1 MDTQQMFQE
10 LDRLYAQG
18 KLDEAEEK
26 MMGWMKEGLDS
37 GNKSLCL
44 MMCNEMEGLYR
55 NTGRVAQAV
64 DMADMAL
71 SLIAGMGLDG
81 SIHHGT
87 TLLNAATARRMA
99 GDVEK
104 ALSQYREAEAI
115 FKNLGKT
122 DGYEMAS
129 LYNNISQ
136 IYQEQEEHEK
146 ALESLDKALELI
158 KKMENS
164 EAEVA
169 TTHVNRALSL
179 MALGRLDEAD
189 EELKE
194 SLTFYASPE
203 GVQSGHFG
211 SALAAAGE
219 LAWRRGNYDQAIGLL
234 EKALMVT
241 QSRFGESDACAVI
254 RQNLEMIK
262 KEKEEKGITGAAPRA
277 ENAAA
282 AGDSG
287 WQRRFGAPD
296 AGGDHP
302 LRRGSARRLSA
313 LPVPRGRILRAD
325 SPARR
330 AHHDS
335 GRQLQ
340 YAARHPPSCGFDALP
355 AD

>member
-1 MDTQQMFQE
+1 MDIPRWDDVCTLYFLNTGLGVFTPKPVLYIKGKDTEKDTEEDKMDTQEIFKE
-10 LDRLYAQG
+10 LDSLYAQG
-18 KLDEAEEK
+18 KLAEAEEK
-26 MMGWMKEGLDS
+26 MMNWMNEGLDT

-55 NTGRVAQAV
+55 TTGRASQAV

-71 SLIAGMGLDG
+71 SLIRGMGLEG

-99 GDVEK
+99 GDSEK
-104 ALSQYREAEAI
+104 SLLQYQEAEKI
-115 FKNLGKT
+115 FNNLGKN

-136 IYQEQEEHEK
+136 LYQEQEEHEK
-146 ALESLDKALELI
+146 ALEFLDKALNLI
-158 KKMENS
+158 KNMEHS
-164 EAEVA
+164 EAEAA
-169 TTHVNRALSL
+169 TTHVNKSLSL
-179 MALGRLDEAD
+179 MALGRLNEAD

-211 SALAAAGE
+211 SALSAAGE

-241 QSRFGESDACAVI
+241 QTRFGENDACAVI

-262 KEKEEKGITGAAPRA
+262 KEKEENI
-277 ENAAA
+277 
-282 AGDSG
+282 
-287 WQRRFGAPD
+287 
-296 AGGDHP
+296 
-302 LRRGSARRLSA
+302 
-313 LPVPRGRILRAD
+313 I
-325 SPARR
+325 
-330 AHHDS
+330 
-335 GRQLQ
+335 
-340 YAARHPPSCGFDALP
+340 
-355 AD
+355 

>member
-146 ALESLDKALELI
+146 ALDKALELI

-262 KEKEEKGITGAAPRA
+262 KEKEEKGITGAADKGGNPSHCA
-277 ENAAA
+277 
-282 AGDSG
+282 SC
-287 WQRRFGAPD
+287 QFKD
-296 AGGDHP
+296 AK
-302 LRRGSARRLSA
+302 
-313 LPVPRGRILRAD
+313 
-325 SPARR
+325 
-330 AHHDS
+330 
-335 GRQLQ
+335 
-340 YAARHPPSCGFDALP
+340 F
-355 AD
+355 

>member
-115 FKNLGKT
+115 FKNLGKP

-146 ALESLDKALELI
+146 ALESLDKVGILDKAYIRADQLSGGQQQRVALARTLTQNPRIILADEPVAALDPVTAKQVMQDFVRINEEMGISILLNIHHVELALEYADRIIGIRAGKIVYDGPSANVDQSVLDAI
-158 KKMENS
+158 YGDDS
-164 EAEVA
+164 E
-169 TTHVNRALSL
+169 T
-179 MALGRLDEAD
+179 EAD
-189 EELKE
+189 
-194 SLTFYASPE
+194 A
-203 GVQSGHFG
+203 
-211 SALAAAGE
+211 
-219 LAWRRGNYDQAIGLL
+219 
-234 EKALMVT
+234 
-241 QSRFGESDACAVI
+241 
-254 RQNLEMIK
+254 
-262 KEKEEKGITGAAPRA
+262 
-277 ENAAA
+277 
-282 AGDSG
+282 
-287 WQRRFGAPD
+287 
-296 AGGDHP
+296 
-302 LRRGSARRLSA
+302 
-313 LPVPRGRILRAD
+313 
-325 SPARR
+325 
-330 AHHDS
+330 
-335 GRQLQ
+335 
-340 YAARHPPSCGFDALP
+340 
-355 AD
+355 

>member
-254 RQNLEMIK
+254 RQK
-262 KEKEEKGITGAAPRA
+262 KKALPELQTRRKTRA
-277 ENAAA
+277 ET
-282 AGDSG
+282 
-287 WQRRFGAPD
+287 
-296 AGGDHP
+296 
-302 LRRGSARRLSA
+302 
-313 LPVPRGRILRAD
+313 RATV
-325 SPARR
+325 R
-330 AHHDS
+330 AVS
-335 GRQLQ
+335 SRMRNSETGQEK
-340 YAARHPPSCGFDALP
+340 SVF
-355 AD
+355 

>member
-1 MDTQQMFQE
+1 MGGFAVSLFVSKVPRHINEKNNRNKNKEGKERGIKMDTQQMFQE

-179 MALGRLDEAD
+179 MALAGRCGGVTVSWEDLPRAAAEHGLLLNATPLGM
-189 EELKE
+189 EGSPEFE
-194 SLTFYASPE
+194 SLDF
-203 GVQSGHFG
+203 VQ
-211 SALAAAGE
+211 
-219 LAWRRGNYDQAIGLL
+219 
-234 EKALMVT
+234 
-241 QSRFGESDACAVI
+241 
-254 RQNLEMIK
+254 
-262 KEKEEKGITGAAPRA
+262 
-277 ENAAA
+277 
-282 AGDSG
+282 
-287 WQRRFGAPD
+287 
-296 AGGDHP
+296 
-302 LRRGSARRLSA
+302 
-313 LPVPRGRILRAD
+313 
-325 SPARR
+325 
-330 AHHDS
+330 
-335 GRQLQ
+335 
-340 YAARHPPSCGFDALP
+340 ALP
-355 AD
+355 AKAVVYDLVYHPTDTALMRAAEHRGLTAVGGLALLVQQAALSFAHFTGIVLDAALCRDILQELEAAQ

>member
-129 LYNNISQ
+129 LYN
-136 IYQEQEEHEK
+136 
-146 ALESLDKALELI
+146 
-158 KKMENS
+158 
-164 EAEVA
+164 
-169 TTHVNRALSL
+169 VNRALSL

-262 KEKEEKGITGAAPRA
+262 KEKEEKGITGAADKKEDKR
-277 ENAAA
+277 
-282 AGDSG
+282 
-287 WQRRFGAPD
+287 W
-296 AGGDHP
+296 
-302 LRRGSARRLSA
+302 L
-313 LPVPRGRILRAD
+313 
-325 SPARR
+325 
-330 AHHDS
+330 
-335 GRQLQ
+335 
-340 YAARHPPSCGFDALP
+340 C
-355 AD
+355 

>member
-241 QSRFGESDACAVI
+241 QSRFGESVACAVI
-254 RQNLEMIK
+254 SQNLEMIK
-262 KEKEEKGITGAAPRA
+262 KEKEEKGITGAADKKEDKGGNPSHCA
-277 ENAAA
+277 
-282 AGDSG
+282 SC
-287 WQRRFGAPD
+287 QFKD
-296 AGGDHP
+296 AK
-302 LRRGSARRLSA
+302 
-313 LPVPRGRILRAD
+313 
-325 SPARR
+325 
-330 AHHDS
+330 
-335 GRQLQ
+335 
-340 YAARHPPSCGFDALP
+340 F
-355 AD
+355 

>member
-189 EELKE
+189 EEL
-194 SLTFYASPE
+194 
-203 GVQSGHFG
+203 
-211 SALAAAGE
+211 
-219 LAWRRGNYDQAIGLL
+219 AWRRGNYDQAIGLL

-262 KEKEEKGITGAAPRA
+262 KEKEEKGITGAAGKKEDKGGNPSHCA
-277 ENAAA
+277 
-282 AGDSG
+282 SC
-287 WQRRFGAPD
+287 QFKD
-296 AGGDHP
+296 AK
-302 LRRGSARRLSA
+302 
-313 LPVPRGRILRAD
+313 
-325 SPARR
+325 
-330 AHHDS
+330 
-335 GRQLQ
+335 
-340 YAARHPPSCGFDALP
+340 F
-355 AD
+355 

>member
-1 MDTQQMFQE
+1 MIIFDHVSKVYPNGTV
-10 LDRLYAQG
+10 
-18 KLDEAEEK
+18 
-26 MMGWMKEGLDS
+26 GLDDVDLTIQDGEFVAIIGRS
-37 GNKSLCL
+37 GAGKSTLLRSVNRMHQITSGTLTVNGTDVSTLSGKSLRRFRRGIGMVFQSFNLVTRTTVIKNVLSACVPD
-44 MMCNEMEGLYR
+44 MPFW
-55 NTGRVAQAV
+55 RVLLGAFRK
-64 DMADMAL
+64 ADK
-71 SLIAGMGLDG
+71 I
-81 SIHHGT
+81 
-87 TLLNAATARRMA
+87 
-99 GDVEK
+99 
-104 ALSQYREAEAI
+104 
-115 FKNLGKT
+115 
-122 DGYEMAS
+122 
-129 LYNNISQ
+129 
-136 IYQEQEEHEK
+136 K

-262 KEKEEKGITGAAPRA
+262 KEKEETLLKC
-277 ENAAA
+277 
-282 AGDSG
+282 
-287 WQRRFGAPD
+287 
-296 AGGDHP
+296 
-302 LRRGSARRLSA
+302 LS
-313 LPVPRGRILRAD
+313 LLK
-325 SPARR
+325 
-330 AHHDS
+330 
-335 GRQLQ
+335 
-340 YAARHPPSCGFDALP
+340 
-355 AD
+355 